1 MNNSITKKSIHW
13 TYSVAIFGA
22 LFALHPLKATAATL
36 SNGWNYAIDSFND
49 GVTETQFGGG
59 AFEFYGMAV
68 NETSDKV
75 SIAINS
81 NLSLAGYADSDA
93 ARGNINYGDLFFNFS
108 GQNFKMASATNS
120 LFAVRFAD
128 GNDSGVATTGVYKDV
143 TAKNVT
149 QTNSGF
155 SNLNQYN
162 TLVASQGKTPSLGD
176 LDATDPYFEQTGNN
190 TILTSIATGTKVG
203 DIEFLTAA
211 ALSALGL
218 NFAQFDAVGSQTIGF
233 SFNKSLLPSA
243 EYIAN
248 FIAECANDALAIKAK
263 FKPLPEPGKVEPV
276 PPPANVEP
284 VPEPVKVEPVP
295 EPGKV
300 EPVPEPVKVEPVPE
314 PVKVEPVPE
323 PVKVEPVPAPV
334 KVEPVP
340 APGKVEP
347 VPDPAN
353 VERVPEPSTWVGTF
367 VGLSFLGIGAAKR
380 KRKRK
385 IS

>member
-1 MNNSITKKSIHW
+1 MNSTTKKSIHW
-13 TYSVAIFGA
+13 TSSVAVFCA

-36 SNGWNYAIDSFND
+36 SDGWNYAIDSFND

-59 AFEFYGMAV
+59 AFEFYGMAI

-81 NLSLAGYADSDA
+81 NLSLAGYADSAA

-108 GQNFKMASATNS
+108 GQNFNTASATNS

-128 GNDSGVATTGVYKDV
+128 GNDSGVETTGVYKDV
-143 TAKNVT
+143 TAKSVT

-190 TILTSIATGTKVG
+190 TILNSIATGTKVG

-211 ALSALGL
+211 TLSALGL
-218 NFAQFDAVGSQTIGF
+218 NFAQFNAVGSQTIGF
-233 SFNKSLLPSA
+233 SFNKSLLPAA

-248 FIAECANDALAIKAK
+248 FIAECANDAIAIKAK
-263 FKPLPEPGKVEPV
+263 FQPQPV
-276 PPPANVEP
+276 PAPANVEP
-284 VPEPVKVEPVP
+284 VPAPANVEP
-295 EPGKV
+295 EPA
-300 EPVPEPVKVEPVPE
+300 PAN
-314 PVKVEPVPE
+314 
-323 PVKVEPVPAPV
+323 VEPVPAPANV
-334 KVEPVP
+334 EPEPAPANVEPEPAPANVEPEPAPGKVEPVP
-340 APGKVEP
+340 APGKVQP

-380 KRKRK
+380 KMKRK
-385 IS
+385 KIS